1 MQLDLKLSTSQIKQ
15 IASYISL
22 QDIQNSIQKNPK
34 EYEKILNEDTIL
46 NTKDDVS
53 QNIQKNCN
61 NKWIPFIDDTI
72 CKIKLENKAKGGEQK

>member
-34 EYEKILNEDTIL
+34 EYEKMLNEDTIL

-53 QNIQKNCN
+53 TNIQKNCN
-61 NKWIPFIDDTI
+61 DKWTQFIDDTI
-72 CKIKLENKAKGGEQK
+72 CVVKLENKTKGGEQK

>member
-1 MQLDLKLSTSQIKQ
+1 MQLHFELTTPQVKQ

-22 QDIQNSIQKNPK
+22 QDIQSSIQKNPK

-61 NKWIPFIDDTI
+61 DKWIPFIDDTI